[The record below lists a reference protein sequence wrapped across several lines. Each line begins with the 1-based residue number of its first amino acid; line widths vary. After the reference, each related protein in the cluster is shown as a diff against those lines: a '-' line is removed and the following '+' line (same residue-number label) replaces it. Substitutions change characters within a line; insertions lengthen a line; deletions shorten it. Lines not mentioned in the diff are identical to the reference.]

1 MKRSLLLA
9 IAGLATAG
17 CYVSSTSYDDVFVYW
32 HFTHLDSTGI
42 NQPLSCA
49 QAGVDDVFIEFSDG
63 YSTTVPCSQ
72 SGVEGVTVLSFA
84 PGLYWVRVTGYRS
97 GQAAPLYDG
106 TADFTKLAGVNAVVD
121 VDAPGIPGNLEVF
134 PTLTGW
140 NGTAYVPYASPAC
153 VTGNVDYLTYTVKDG
168 AGLTL
173 AQGQVACNTD
183 PPSILFTG
191 ASAIDKDDLAI
202 RMQGWQT
209 GPPAVM
215 VMDSCSVGFPHF
227 GNNDVGGLG
236 AAIDLLFPIPA
247 VCP

>member
-84 PGLYWVRVTGYRS
+84 PGLYSVNVTGYRN
-97 GQAAPLYDG
+97 GEVAALYYG
-106 TADFTKLAGVNAVVD
+106 TVDFTKVAGVNAVVD
-121 VDAPGIPGNLEVF
+121 VDAPGIFSDLALQPVLN
-134 PTLTGW
+134 GW
-140 NGTAYVPYASPAC
+140 NGSAYTEYPSPAC
-153 VTGNVDYLTYTVKDG
+153 VNALIDHVRYEVKDG
-168 AGLTL
+168 ANVIL
-173 AQGQVACNTD
+173 ATGEVPCVTD
-183 PPSILFTG
+183 PPVISFLGTSG
-191 ASAIDKDDLAI
+191 IDKDDLSI
-202 RMQGWQT
+202 RLQGKYL
-209 GPPAVM
+209 GAV
-215 VMDSCSVGFPHF
+215 VMDSCTGTTSYPHF
-227 GNNDVGGLG
+227 ANDSF
-236 AAIDLLFPIPA
+236 AIDVFGNPVPGT
-247 VCP
+247 CP